1 MSLGSTLNASQ
12 TLTSSLQKNNAKQEA
27 NFFARLDTLSAEL
40 KEVAERLH
48 DLQEEAIVLQPT
60 FRVFESRR

>member
-12 TLTSSLQKNNAKQEA
+12 GLTASQKPAKAEA
-27 NFFARLDTLSAEL
+27 NFFAKLDSLGSEL

-48 DLQEEAIVLQPT
+48 ELEEEAAVP
-60 FRVFESRR
+60 FA